1 MNQKSS
7 GLELMNSYSFP
18 ELSSNERVKD
28 QYTFRKKLSDM
39 VTFDWDIKNQIKET
53 KEHRMRLSL
62 PYDNLLHFL
71 YIPSLNIWKNPFTN
85 EVDTNLIGEKFLK
98 NNPYSDISLIQQWT
112 DFFKDMWTDQYNL
125 ITDISLESMKKE
137 DNWFVSI
144 PLTVQFET
152 PDRRSFLLLLNKLS
166 MTSYAENVS
175 LINEFMFYLREN
187 IKNEQA
193 DTIQQLISSKSIPSS
208 LSWSDQII
216 GYVFFQWITNGT
228 PNNLLTQDIINK
240 TITKVAWCTTEDQ
253 EKCLYMFR
261 EKYRSLPYLAYSVG
275 RSNVNSVKWL
285 QQFLQK
291 LPPIISLENLSF
303 DRKTKKGKISVD
315 EWYKWSISIKVYAM
329 DVLSNEVDDIADKL
343 WWLCFVDKSRMSSSQ
358 AITILTKLIDQL
370 WKQYSINEKRAR
382 QLRQMVDYITTIQSD
397 YDTLPN
403 YKKVI
408 RLFEIYRTVKEWN
421 ACDLVNVS
429 TELPKNE
436 LNDLVIFS
444 WDSKKDV
451 FSGITTDTFIN
462 SSNAT
467 WSLISG
473 EILLE

>member
-1 MNQKSS
+1 
-7 GLELMNSYSFP
+7 
-18 ELSSNERVKD
+18 
-28 QYTFRKKLSDM
+28 
-39 VTFDWDIKNQIKET
+39 
-53 KEHRMRLSL
+53 
-62 PYDNLLHFL
+62 
-71 YIPSLNIWKNPFTN
+71 
-85 EVDTNLIGEKFLK
+85 
-98 NNPYSDISLIQQWT
+98 
-112 DFFKDMWTDQYNL
+112 
-125 ITDISLESMKKE
+125 
-137 DNWFVSI
+137 
-144 PLTVQFET
+144 
-152 PDRRSFLLLLNKLS
+152 
-166 MTSYAENVS
+166 
-175 LINEFMFYLREN
+175 
-187 IKNEQA
+187 
-193 DTIQQLISSKSIPSS
+193 
-208 LSWSDQII
+208 
-216 GYVFFQWITNGT
+216 
-228 PNNLLTQDIINK
+228 
-240 TITKVAWCTTEDQ
+240 
-253 EKCLYMFR
+253 MFR

-329 DVLSNEVDDIADKL
+329 DVISDEVDLIADKL

-358 AITILTKLIDQL
+358 AIAVLTKLIDQL

-429 TELPKNE
+429 TELPKND